1 MPPTPPEPLHPVA
14 QELGRPAGGLA
25 SYPPVE
31 RWDDW
36 QEYDPVA
43 WPRRVPR
50 RYALIPT
57 ICFNC
62 EAGCGL
68 LAYVDRETLRIQ
80 KFEGN
85 PVHPG
90 SRGRTCAKGPATL
103 NQVEDPERILY
114 PLRRVGPR
122 GGGRWERVTWDD
134 ALDDIAGRI
143 RKALVEGR
151 QREVMY
157 HLGRPGHELV
167 YLQRVFHAWGID
179 GHNSHT
185 NVCSASARAGY
196 AFWHGL
202 DRPSPDHA
210 NARLILLLSA
220 HLETGH
226 YFNPHAQRI
235 IEAKARGAK
244 ICVIDTRLSNTASM
258 ADWWLAPWP
267 GSEAALLLAMARVL
281 LRERC
286 WDREF
291 VRRWVNW
298 EEYLREERP
307 DLPPTFE
314 AFAQALDEL
323 YARYTPEFAEAES
336 GVPAA
341 TIVEVARAVGRAGP
355 ALATHVWRNTAAGNL
370 GGWQVARALELLV
383 VLMGAVATP
392 GGTAPSG
399 FNKAVPPPPM
409 MPPPGKIWSELLMP
423 REYPLAFFEMS
434 YLLPHFLREGR
445 GKLAMY
451 FTRVYNPVWTNPD
464 GMSWIEMLTDEAKV
478 ERHACLTP
486 IWSETAWFAD
496 YVLPMG
502 HASERHDLMSQ
513 ETHAARWIGFRQPV
527 LRVLLERQGRTF
539 DLTWQAHEAAG
550 LGQVWEEDEFW
561 IELSW
566 RIDPDGA
573 LGIRQYFESPDRP
586 GQKLRVDELYRW
598 IFEHSV
604 PGLPE
609 AAAREGLTPL
619 AYMRRY
625 GAFLVEDRVYRTH
638 EQPVAARD
646 LEGARVDP
654 GTRLVLKDGQVV
666 GVEVD
671 GRACVGFPTP
681 SRKLEFF
688 SRTLK
693 EWKWPEQ
700 AVPGYV
706 RSHVHPSSI
715 DRANGEMLLLPTFR
729 LPTLIH
735 TRSGNAKWLYEI
747 SHANPLWL
755 HPEDAARLGVTTGD
769 LLKVATR
776 IGHFVDR
783 VWVTE
788 AIRPGVVACS
798 HHLGRWRLG
807 ATTGGERW
815 STTLVDL
822 QQPEPGKWRMRHVE
836 GPRPFPSADPDSSR
850 IWWREGGVHQN
861 LTFPVQP
868 DPVSGQHC
876 WHQKVTVSR
885 PGPDERYG
893 DVFVDT
899 EKSFAVY
906 REWLALARPA
916 PGPGGLRRPL
926 WLPRAFKPDA
936 SAYRLDGASLDG
948 T

>member
-1 MPPTPPEPLHPVA
+1 MSRSLEEPLHPTA
-14 QELGRPAGGLA
+14 RDLPPPGGGLA
-25 SYPPVE
+25 AYPPVE

-36 QEYDPVA
+36 EELDAQA
-43 WPRRVPR
+43 WPRKVAR

-62 EAGCGL
+62 EAACGL
-68 LAYVDRETLRIQ
+68 LAYVDTATHRIQ

-103 NQVEDPERILY
+103 NQVDDPERIRY
-114 PLRRVGPR
+114 PLRRKGPR
-122 GGGRWERVTWDD
+122 GGGEWERVTWDE

-143 RKALVEGR
+143 RRAIVEGR
-151 QREVMY
+151 PQEVMY

-196 AFWHGL
+196 AFWMGM

-210 NARLILLLSA
+210 NARLMLLLSS

-235 IEAKARGAK
+235 IEGKMRGAK
-244 ICVIDTRLSNTASM
+244 VCVIDTRLSNTASM
-258 ADWWLAPWP
+258 ADWWLSPWP
-267 GSEAALLLAMARVL
+267 GTEAAVLLAIANSLV
-281 LRERC
+281 RERRY
-286 WDREF
+286 DREF

-298 EEYLREERP
+298 EEYLRAARP
-307 DLPPTFE
+307 DLPVTYE
-314 AFAQALDEL
+314 AFERALEDL
-323 YARYTPEFAEAES
+323 YARFTPEFAARES
-336 GVPAA
+336 GVAA
-341 TIVEVARAVGRAGP
+341 ETIVEVARAVGEARGR
-355 ALATHVWRNTAAGNL
+355 LATHVWRNTAAGNL
-370 GGWQVARALELLV
+370 GGWQVARALQLLV
-383 VLMGAVATP
+383 VLTGSVATE
-392 GGTAPSG
+392 GGTAPNV
-399 FNKAVPPPPM
+399 FNKAIPAPPM
-409 MPPPGKIWSELLMP
+409 MPPPAKVWSELLMP

-434 YLLPHFLREGR
+434 FLLPHFLREGR
-445 GKLAMY
+445 GTLAMY

-527 LRVLLERQGRTF
+527 LRLALERQGRTF
-539 DLTWQAHEAAG
+539 EWTWQAHEAAG

-561 IELSW
+561 IALSW

-573 LGIRQYFESPDRP
+573 LGIRKYFESPYRP
-586 GQKLRVDELYRW
+586 GERLRIDEFYRW

-625 GAFLVEDRVYRTH
+625 GAFLVEERVYESHAT
-638 EQPVAARD
+638 PLPARD
-646 LEGARVDP
+646 LEGATVDP
-654 GTRLVLKDGQVV
+654 ATRIVTRGGQAI
-666 GVEVD
+666 GLEVD
-671 GRACVGFPTP
+671 GVPRAGFPTP
-681 SRKLEFF
+681 SRRLEFF
-688 SRTLK
+688 SPTL
-693 EWKWPEQ
+693 EAWGWPEH
-700 AVPGYV
+700 AVPGYIQ
-706 RSHVHPSSI
+706 SHVHWSRL
-715 DRANGEMLLLPTFR
+715 DRARGEMVLLPTFR

-747 SHANPLWL
+747 SHTNPVWL
-755 HPEDAARLGVTTGD
+755 HPEDAARLGVATGD
-769 LLKVATR
+769 LVRVETA

-783 VWVTE
+783 AWVTD
-788 AIRPGVVACS
+788 ALRPGIVACS
-798 HHLGRWRLG
+798 HHIGRWRLREE
-807 ATTGGERW
+807 TGGERW
-815 STTLVDL
+815 STALVDL
-822 QQPEPGKWRMRHVE
+822 ERPAPGRWRMRQRH
-836 GPRPFPSADPDSSR
+836 GIRPFDSDDPDSR
-850 IWWREGGVHQN
+850 RVWWEEAGVNQN
-861 LTFPVQP
+861 LAFPVQP

-876 WHQKVTVSR
+876 WHQKVRVAKA
-885 PGPDERYG
+885 GPDDRYG
-893 DVFVDT
+893 DIEVDT
-899 EKSFAVY
+899 ERAFAVY
-906 REWLALARPA
+906 REWLALTRPA

-926 WLPRAFKPDA
+926 WLPRAFKPDPA
-936 SAYRLDGASLDG
+936 AYRLQ
-948 T
+948 